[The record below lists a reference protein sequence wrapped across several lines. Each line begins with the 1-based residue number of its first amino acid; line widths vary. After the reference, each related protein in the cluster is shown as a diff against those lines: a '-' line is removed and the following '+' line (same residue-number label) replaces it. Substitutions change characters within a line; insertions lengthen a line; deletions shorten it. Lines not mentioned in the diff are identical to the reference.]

1 MNQKEATYNAVISA
15 FENAGISFEDGQ
27 NAKESLTTEMR
38 SEVRDTLFT
47 QFRNGDVS
55 YSEEFAATKLNDD
68 SELKKYVAG
77 LLSNWLKK
85 DRRLNGDV
93 KYQIQNPG
101 SRAGQGDDQVK
112 ALRQLIKQ
120 LSSTGPNTEGLA
132 EAKEALSARQ
142 AELAANKAVKNNPI
156 NVDAIPEGLR
166 HLVKT
171 TEA

>member
-1 MNQKEATYNAVISA
+1 MNQKEATYNAVVDA
-15 FENAGISFEDGQ
+15 FNNAGVDFEDGQ
-27 NAKESLTTEMR
+27 NAKETLTTEMR
-38 SEVRDTLFT
+38 SEVRETLFS
-47 QFRNGDVS
+47 QFRNGDIS

-85 DRRLNGDV
+85 DRRLNGDT

-120 LSSTGPNTEGLA
+120 LSSTGNTDGLA
-132 EAKEALSARQ
+132 EAKEALVARQ
-142 AELAANKAVKNNPI
+142 AELAAAKAVKSNPI
-156 NVDAIPEGLR
+156 NVDVLPEHLR
-166 HLVKT
+166 NLVKT
-171 TEA
+171 EA